1 MWKVKLDDDVWL
13 AKDSATT
20 PNENEA
26 WLFPDM
32 PSVQE
37 QLKKVRRF
45 MPYPNAMVVFDDDQ
59 AHQNRT
65 PSGWTYPGKG

>member
-13 AKDSATT
+13 AEGTT
-20 PNENEA
+20 TTTEEEA
-26 WLFPDM
+26 RLFPDM

-45 MPYPNAMVVFDDDQ
+45 TPYPNAIVVFEDNLAQ
-59 AHQNRT
+59 
-65 PSGWTYPGKG
+65 SV